1 MQDVHRSA
9 DDTALSA
16 SQYSVLMPPK
26 GHPHHSQAALVFVL
40 HGHLPYARRQGQ
52 WPHGEEWIHEA
63 ASTTYIPLLIALTDM
78 AERGVPFRLTIG
90 LTPILMEQLSDAAV
104 IANLETYLLDRL
116 RRAESDRIRFAHEG
130 FAREAR
136 VAMMYAEHFDR
147 ALEAFQTR
155 FNRNIVAGF
164 AALQRSGHVEL
175 MVSAATHGYLP
186 LLGRASSI
194 AAQLQIG
201 IDTYERH
208 VGTKPTSIWLPE
220 CAYRPA
226 QGGLPGI
233 ETFLAAQGLNLF
245 FTEAESLEEAP
256 LARGDAGR
264 PTTFR
269 PYHIASSR
277 VSVVGRNARVREQVW
292 SRYEGYPGDRDYRE
306 FHRKDAESGLWY
318 WRITGEGVDLG
329 EKDLYEPA
337 WAATKVEAHAHH
349 FVSVV
354 EDEAAKW
361 GATSAIPGL
370 ISAAY
375 DAELFGHWWFEGV
388 QWLARVLELAAS
400 GNHPTITTATAGGY
414 VSTYPA
420 TEAITLPPSSWGRY
434 RTDYTWNNAKT
445 AWMWPVVHERERR
458 MEMLVARYPR
468 ARGSLRATLAQAG
481 RELLLLESSD
491 WPFLVTTG
499 QADEYATRRF
509 NAHVKRFDRLT
520 TLLDAG
526 TANTSAGK
534 HLRTR
539 IEQLDNPFPRLDY
552 HVFQDRGPANAS
564 LGPISPGSSSPEIR
578 STSAISDQTSADTP
592 IDSGWGSDYLWHSS
606 VAQRSNEQ

>member
-9 DDTALSA
+9 NDIASSA

-256 LARGDAGR
+256 LAGGDAGR

-361 GATSAIPGL
+361 GATSAITGL

-420 TEAITLPPSSWGRY
+420 TEAINLPPSSWGRY

-468 ARGSLRATLAQAG
+468 ARGSLRVTLAQAS

-520 TLLDAG
+520 ILLDAG

>member
-1 MQDVHRSA
+1 MQSPTDQPKMSDA
-9 DDTALSA
+9 PP
-16 SQYSVLMPPK
+16 SVPSPQ
-26 GHPHHSQAALVFVL
+26 SSSLVFVL

-63 ASTTYIPLLIALTDM
+63 ASTTYIPLLIALTEM
-78 AERGVPFRLTIG
+78 AGRGVPFRLTIG
-90 LTPILMEQLSDAAV
+90 LTPILMEQLSDAVV

-130 FAREAR
+130 NAREAR
-136 VAMMYAEHFDR
+136 VAALYAEHFDG
-147 ALEAFQTR
+147 ALHAFQTR

-194 AAQLQIG
+194 AAQLQVG
-201 IDTYERH
+201 IAAYERH
-208 VGTKPTSIWLPE
+208 VGAKPRSIWLPE

-233 ETFLAAQGLNLF
+233 ESFLEAQGLNLF
-245 FTEAESLEEAP
+245 FTEAQNVEEAP
-256 LARGDAGR
+256 FVGGAHDS

-269 PYHIASSR
+269 PYRIAASPVQVVARNQR
-277 VSVVGRNARVREQVW
+277 VAEQVW
-292 SRYEGYPGDRDYRE
+292 SRWQGYPGDRDYRE

-318 WRITGEGVDLG
+318 WRITGSDVDLG
-329 EKDLYEPA
+329 EKDLYEPE
-337 WAATKVEAHAHH
+337 WAAAKIEAHAHH

-354 EDEAAKW
+354 EDEAATW
-361 GATSAIPGL
+361 RGASDAPGL
-370 ISAAY
+370 ICAAY

-388 QWLARVLELAAS
+388 QWLARVLELAA
-400 GNHPTITTATAGGY
+400 GDDHPTIATATAGGY
-414 VSTYPA
+414 VGEHPA
-420 TEAITLPPSSWGRY
+420 TEAIDLPPSSWGRY
-434 RTDYTWNNAKT
+434 RTDYTWNNAQT
-445 AWMWPVVHERERR
+445 AWMWPIIHERERR
-458 MEMLVARYPR
+458 MESLVARYPR
-468 ARGSLRATLAQAG
+468 ARGALRATLAQAG

-499 QADEYATRRF
+499 QAAEYATRRF
-509 NAHVKRFDRLT
+509 NAHVKRFDRLVA
-520 TLLDAG
+520 LLDAD
-526 TANTSAGK
+526 TAETKAGK

-552 HVFQDRGPANAS
+552 HVFQDRGPANAY
-564 LGPISPGSSSPEIR
+564 LGPISPGSPDMR
-578 STSAISDQTSADTP
+578 TTSAASDQPWGEKPADR
-592 IDSGWGSDYLWHSS
+592 SWGSDYLWHSGA
-606 VAQRSNEQ
+606 VRRSSE

>member
-1 MQDVHRSA
+1 MQDVHRSV
-9 DDTALSA
+9 DDTASSA
-16 SQYSVLMPPK
+16 SQNAALMPPK
-26 GHPHHSQAALVFVL
+26 EHPQHPQAALVFVL

-130 FAREAR
+130 FAREAQ
-136 VAMMYAEHFDR
+136 VAMMYADHFDR

-194 AAQLQIG
+194 AAQLQVG
-201 IDTYERH
+201 INTYERQ
-208 VGTKPTSIWLPE
+208 VGTRPTSIWLPE

-256 LARGDAGR
+256 IVRRDAGR

-269 PYHIASSR
+269 PYHIAASR

-318 WRITGEGVDLG
+318 WRITGSDVDLG

-337 WAATKVEAHAHH
+337 WAAAKIEAHAHH
-349 FVSVV
+349 FVAVV
-354 EDEAAKW
+354 KDEAAKW
-361 GATSAIPGL
+361 HASSEAPGL
-370 ISAAY
+370 ICAAY

-400 GNHPTITTATAGGY
+400 TDHPTITTATAGGY
-414 VSTYPA
+414 VSAYPA
-420 TEAITLPPSSWGRY
+420 TEAIDLPPSSWGRY

-499 QADEYATRRF
+499 QADAYATRRF

-520 TLLDAG
+520 ALLDAG
-526 TANTSAGK
+526 TAETSAGK

-539 IEQLDNPFPRLDY
+539 IERLDNPFPRLDY
-552 HVFQDRGPANAS
+552 HVFQDRGPANAY
-564 LGPISPGSSSPEIR
+564 LGPISPGSSTPDIR
-578 STSAISDQTSADTP
+578 TTSAISGQSWADTP
-592 IDSGWGSDYLWHSS
+592 IDLSWGSDYLWHPNA
-606 VAQRSNEQ
+606 AQRNNE

>member
-1 MQDVHRSA
+1 
-9 DDTALSA
+9 
-16 SQYSVLMPPK
+16 
-26 GHPHHSQAALVFVL
+26 VL

-90 LTPILMEQLSDAAV
+90 LTPILMEQLSDTAV

-116 RRAESDRIRFAHEG
+116 RRAESDRIRFAHDG
-130 FAREAR
+130 YAREAR
-136 VAMMYAEHFDR
+136 VATLYAEHFDG
-147 ALEAFQTR
+147 ALQAFQTR

-164 AALQRSGHVEL
+164 AALHRSGHVEL

-194 AAQLQIG
+194 AAQLQVG
-201 IDTYERH
+201 ITAYERH
-208 VGTKPTSIWLPE
+208 VGTKPRSIWLPE

-233 ETFLAAQGLNLF
+233 ETFLEAQGLNLF
-245 FTEAESLEEAP
+245 FTEAQNVEEAP
-256 LARGDAGR
+256 FADGAPGA

-269 PYHIASSR
+269 PYRIATSPVQVVARNQR
-277 VSVVGRNARVREQVW
+277 VAEQVW

-318 WRITGEGVDLG
+318 WRITGENVDLG

-337 WAATKVEAHAHH
+337 WAAAKVEAHAHH

-361 GATSAIPGL
+361 HGTSDAPGL
-370 ISAAY
+370 ICAAY

-388 QWLARVLELAAS
+388 QWLARVLELTAS
-400 GNHPTITTATAGGY
+400 DDHPTIATATAGEY
-414 VSTYPA
+414 VRDYPA
-420 TEAITLPPSSWGRY
+420 TEAIALPPSSWGRY
-434 RTDYTWNNAKT
+434 RTDFTWNNAKT
-445 AWMWPVVHERERR
+445 AWMWPIVHERERR
-458 MEMLVARYPR
+458 METLVARYPR
-468 ARGSLRATLAQAG
+468 ARGPLRATLAQAG

-520 TLLDAG
+520 ALLDAG
-526 TANTSAGK
+526 TADTSAGK

-552 HVFQDRGPANAS
+552 HVFQDRGPANAY
-564 LGPISPGSSSPEIR
+564 LGPINPGSSGPEIR
-578 STSAISDQTSADTP
+578 STSATSDQAWAEKP
-592 IDSGWGSDYLWHSS
+592 INHNQDRGWGSDYLWHSS
-606 VAQRSNEQ
+606 AARHRNEQ

>member
-1 MQDVHRSA
+1 MGVA
-9 DDTALSA
+9 ECA
-16 SQYSVLMPPK
+16 SPQSSVLSPQSFP
-26 GHPHHSQAALVFVL
+26 HPQPSALVFVL

-63 ASTTYIPLLIALTDM
+63 ASTTYLPLLIALTDM

-90 LTPILMEQLSDAAV
+90 LTPILMEQLSDVAV

-116 RRAESDRIRFAHEG
+116 RRAESDRIRFAHDG
-130 FAREAR
+130 YAREAR
-136 VAMMYAEHFDR
+136 VAAMYAEHFDR
-147 ALEAFQTR
+147 ALQAFQTR

-194 AAQLQIG
+194 AAQLQVG
-201 IDTYERH
+201 ITAYERH
-208 VGTKPTSIWLPE
+208 VGTKPRSIWLPE

-226 QGGLPGI
+226 QGSLPGI
-233 ETFLAAQGLNLF
+233 ETFLEAQELNLF
-245 FTEAESLEEAP
+245 FTEAQNVEEAP
-256 LARGDAGR
+256 FADGTPGA

-269 PYHIASSR
+269 PYRIAASSVQVVARNQR
-277 VSVVGRNARVREQVW
+277 VAEQVW
-292 SRYEGYPGDRDYRE
+292 SRWQGYPGDRDYRE

-318 WRITGEGVDLG
+318 WRITGSDVDLG

-337 WAATKVEAHAHH
+337 WAAAKIEAHARH

-354 EDEAAKW
+354 EDEATKW
-361 GATSAIPGL
+361 RGTANVPGL
-370 ISAAY
+370 ICAAY

-388 QWLARVLELAAS
+388 QWLARVLELTAS
-400 GNHPTITTATAGGY
+400 DDHPTIATTTAGQY
-414 VSTYPA
+414 VSDHPA
-420 TEAITLPPSSWGRY
+420 TEAIALPPSSWGRY

-445 AWMWPVVHERERR
+445 AWMWPIIHERERR
-458 MEMLVARYPR
+458 METLVARYPR
-468 ARGSLRATLAQAG
+468 ARGPLRATLAQAG

-520 TLLDAG
+520 ALLDAG
-526 TANTSAGK
+526 TAEMSAGK

-552 HVFQDRGPANAS
+552 HVFQDRGPANTY
-564 LGPISPGSSSPEIR
+564 LGPINPGGSGADIH
-578 STSAISDQTSADTP
+578 STSTTSGQSADAKP
-592 IDSGWGSDYLWHSS
+592 VHQERGWGSDYLWHSS
-606 VAQRSNEQ
+606 AARRSSE